1 MLVRPTS
8 VRMPTRR
15 VDRRNIAVG
24 VVPQLA
30 CLLGVVLSTT
40 LCVHEVAAGA
50 TGETVGDRLWMWA
63 HPAGFH
69 DNYFHAR
76 KFGPQKNEG
85 GYRSRITPVEAAV
98 RLDLHNIMFVYEKTD
113 FTRCERGTPNATDGA
128 DPIPCYPQ
136 SAASLPQYMMPF
148 DSPFFK
154 QVAFS
159 VSGGGVGYPDGYI
172 DALLEQ
178 LPHQSNSVGVLYDDF
193 VYSNAG
199 LQMLQNMSARVGG
212 KDIFLCLYTK
222 ELLGIPPNGLLPY
235 FKHATRPM
243 LWMADLNQ
251 IRNLT
256 HNWGLLESVIA
267 ALPQPERGA
276 MKPMLGAR

>member
-1 MLVRPTS
+1 MLRAYVGRS
-8 VRMPTRR
+8 TR
-15 VDRRNIAVG
+15 
-24 VVPQLA
+24 
-30 CLLGVVLSTT
+30 
-40 LCVHEVAAGA
+40 
-50 TGETVGDRLWMWA
+50 
-63 HPAGFH
+63 
-69 DNYFHAR
+69 Y
-76 KFGPQKNEG
+76 
-85 GYRSRITPVEAAV
+85 EA
-98 RLDLHNIMFVYEKTD
+98 TD

-136 SAASLPQYMMPF
+136 SPASLPQYMMPF

-154 QVAFS
+154 QVAYS
-159 VSGGGVGYPDGYI
+159 VSGGGVGYPTGYI
-172 DALLEQ
+172 DALLAQ
-178 LPHQSNSVGVLYDDF
+178 LPHQNNSVGVLYDDF
-193 VYSNAG
+193 VYSDEG

-235 FKHATRPM
+235 FKHAKRPM

-276 MKPMLGAR
+276 MKPMLGAW